1 MITIE
6 IGDLRVCL
14 VESKAIK
21 PRTQKMKLITSLLIA
36 FLWALTCHAA
46 EKTEP
51 SKVNVGI
58 YIENVNSI
66 SYSKNSYQVDFTV
79 WFRWSDKNIHPNKTF
94 KIKNAKIDSRKDVFS
109 GDVNNGKEHLEIV
122 DISATFNTQWDI
134 NDYPFDN
141 QTLKIAIEEDEDDP
155 ATDTLYVV
163 DEGNIK
169 PSKQL
174 SIPAW
179 KVRAEK
185 SFVTCNT
192 YETSYGNPALVDQKT
207 CSTQFNHY
215 VEIEKKSEL
224 IGFKLLVAPIIAVL
238 LMMFVVLLPA
248 LEGPRMGVPGTAL
261 FVLVSCSF
269 IIVNQLPPSEGFS
282 YAEKLISFGLLQ
294 CLLHLCMTVVS
305 MKYLKDGKVEKSL
318 SLDHT
323 LLKIVLVSNLIFGAY
338 TVYVVS
344 L

>member
-1 MITIE
+1 
-6 IGDLRVCL
+6 
-14 VESKAIK
+14 
-21 PRTQKMKLITSLLIA
+21 MKLLTSLFIA
-36 FLWALTCHAA
+36 FLMVFSAQAA
-46 EKTEP
+46 EKVDP
-51 SKVNVGI
+51 SKVYVGI
-58 YIENVNSI
+58 YLENVNSI
-66 SYSKNSYQVDFTV
+66 SYSKNSYQVDFTL
-79 WFRWSDKNIHPNKTF
+79 WFRWSDKNVHPNKTF
-94 KIKNAKIDSRKDVFS
+94 KIKNAKIDSRKEVFS

-141 QTLKIAIEEDEDDP
+141 QTLKIAVEEDEDDP
-155 ATDTLYVV
+155 STDTVYLV
-163 DEGNIK
+163 DEANIK

-174 SIPAW
+174 EIPAW
-179 KVRAEK
+179 KVRSEK

-192 YETSYGNPALVDQKT
+192 YETSYGNPALIDQKT

-305 MKYLKDGKVEKSL
+305 MKLLKDGKVDKSL
-318 SLDHT
+318 RLDHI
-323 LLKIVLVSNLIFGAY
+323 LLVIVLISNLIFGVY
-338 TVYVVS
+338 TFYVIS

>member
-1 MITIE
+1 
-6 IGDLRVCL
+6 
-14 VESKAIK
+14 
-21 PRTQKMKLITSLLIA
+21 MKKIIALLITSLLV
-36 FLWALTCHAA
+36 LCSHAE
-46 EKTEP
+46 EKKVEP
-51 SKVNVGI
+51 SKVFVGI
-58 YIENVNSI
+58 YLENVNSI
-66 SYSKNSYQVDFTV
+66 SYSKNSYQVDFTL

-109 GDVNNGKEHLEIV
+109 GMVNDGKDYLEVVDV
-122 DISATFNTQWDI
+122 SATFNTQWDI

-141 QTLKIAIEEDEDDP
+141 QTLKIGVEEDEDDP
-155 ATDTLYVV
+155 ATNSIYVV
-163 DEGNIK
+163 DEDNIK
-169 PSKQL
+169 PSKEL
-174 SIPAW
+174 EIPAW
-179 KVRAEK
+179 KVRSEK

-192 YETSYGNPALVDQKT
+192 FDTNYGNPALKDQKS

-305 MKYLKDGKVEKSL
+305 MKYLKDGKVEKSQR
-318 SLDHT
+318 LDRI
-323 LLKIVLVSNLIFGAY
+323 LLEIVVVSNLIFGAY
-338 TVYVVS
+338 TAYVIS

>member
-1 MITIE
+1 MKIIIT
-6 IGDLRVCL
+6 
-14 VESKAIK
+14 
-21 PRTQKMKLITSLLIA
+21 LL
-36 FLWALTCHAA
+36 FALFSTLAAHADA
-46 EKTEP
+46 KVEP
-51 SKVNVGI
+51 SKVNVGV
-58 YIENVNSI
+58 YLENVNSI

-109 GDVNNGKEHLEIV
+109 GDVNNGKEHLEII

-155 ATDTLYVV
+155 STETLYVV

-174 SIPAW
+174 EIPAW
-179 KVRAEK
+179 KVRNEK

-192 YETSYGNPALVDQKT
+192 FDTNYGNPALTDQKT
-207 CSTQFNHY
+207 CSTQFNHF

-318 SLDHT
+318 RLDHT
-323 LLKIVLVSNLIFGAY
+323 LLVIVLISNLIFGVY
-338 TVYVVS
+338 TFYVIS